1 METMLN
7 NQLEQKTETK
17 LEQNSINDSNTE
29 LKKVTQTNKNEIEI
43 EMNEKQIKVSEDD
56 LRKIFKETF
65 LSLTDNYLELLSKKV
80 SGSIEVKKKKRHLF
94 KKKDEKISNI
104 IETSCENEDN
114 DIQLVDECNNNQS
127 VDEEPIKVK
136 KKLGRP
142 PKQKQMLDTI
152 ENIAKN
158 TEPFKIKKKLG
169 RPPKQK
175 IEEKKSQLD
184 KTKKNLIE
192 KQNKKLKLRN
202 NVIMSN
208 I

>member
-94 KKKDEKISNI
+94 KKKDEKISNT
-104 IETSCENEDN
+104 IENSCENEDN
-114 DIQLVDECNNNQS
+114 DIQLIDECNNNQS